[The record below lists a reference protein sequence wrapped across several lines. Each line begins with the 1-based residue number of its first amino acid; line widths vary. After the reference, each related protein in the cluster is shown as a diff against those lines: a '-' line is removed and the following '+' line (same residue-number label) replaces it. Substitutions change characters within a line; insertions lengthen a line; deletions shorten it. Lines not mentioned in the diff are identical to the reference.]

1 RLQYAK
7 KIYIVYTRLN
17 ELDNRKALAK

>member
-1 RLQYAK
+1 LQYAK

>member
-7 KIYIVYTRLN
+7 KIYVVYTRLN
-17 ELDNRKALAK
+17 EIDKRKALAK

>member
-1 RLQYAK
+1 QYAK